1 MLYFF
6 VSLGSCPVIFNLMFE
21 ANPGLVKTWC
31 AGILLGPLYSC
42 DMVCSE
48 VSAWVPWEGG
58 GSPVILCVPVVQ
70 WLFNTGTTENPIV
83 LA

>member
-6 VSLGSCPVIFNLMFE
+6 VGLGSCPVIFNLMFE

-48 VSAWVPWEGG
+48 VSAWVPLGG
-58 GSPVILCVPVVQ
+58 GHLSFSLSVCLCAMVVQ
-70 WLFNTGTTENPIV
+70 DRDH
-83 LA
+83 

>member
-6 VSLGSCPVIFNLMFE
+6 VGLGSCPVIFNLMFE

-48 VSAWVPWEGG
+48 VSAWVPLGG
-58 GSPVILCVPVVQ
+58 VTCHSLCLCAYVQ
-70 WLFNTGTTENPIV
+70 WLFKTGTTERF

>member
-58 GSPVILCVPVVQ
+58 GITCHSLCACCAMVVQ
-70 WLFNTGTTENPIV
+70 HRDH
-83 LA
+83 